1 MDNEK
6 IIEELKKII
15 AEIEQIRS
23 EEKMLIVLGVQVW
36 NMQTKLSTSIFQNLN
51 SKGEKQWNR

>member
-23 EEKMLIVLGVQVW
+23 EEKNVDSSWCAGMKYANKII
-36 NMQTKLSTSIFQNLN
+36 NEHISKL
-51 SKGEKQWNR
+51 KQ

>member
-23 EEKMLIVLGVQVW
+23 EEKMLIVLGVQV
-36 NMQTKLSTSIFQNLN
+36 
-51 SKGEKQWNR
+51 